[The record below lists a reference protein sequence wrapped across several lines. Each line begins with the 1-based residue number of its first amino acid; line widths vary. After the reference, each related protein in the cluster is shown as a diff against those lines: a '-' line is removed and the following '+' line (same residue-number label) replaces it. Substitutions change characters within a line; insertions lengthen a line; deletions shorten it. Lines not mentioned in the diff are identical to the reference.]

1 MILNR
6 LLAILVI
13 SLLLISSLAKAEVSA
28 EVDRTEMVFGET
40 INLTISSDGTENP
53 DLEPL
58 KKLFEL
64 VGIQQVQEMNYI
76 NGKSRSLSRWIISLT
91 PKQQV
96 DAIVI
101 PPISLGKEQ
110 TKPISIKLVA
120 TPKSITSV
128 DGKDILKTQISLE
141 VPTAYIQQQ
150 VILTLRIYA
159 NEQKVVK
166 ATNLIVP
173 TLPDFSIKQLKDT
186 QYSKNINGVAYTVIE
201 RRYSLSAQ
209 KSGDIKISPF
219 TISALV
225 INDHNQTQS
234 QTVASNELSLKVKPK
249 PTNYPTN
256 AAWLPAKNV
265 SLTEHW
271 NKNIDKVLQGDT
283 LTRSVNISITGL
295 TSQQISPLPN
305 PTIVGIRSYPDQPKL
320 ADDWQQN
327 TPNGNREEQQ
337 VLIPIQTGE
346 ITIPEIKIAWWNID
360 KDQLEFATLPAH
372 KILVT
377 ANPAYNTAPL
387 PNNPTDQAANIAPN
401 NTSAKVI
408 QHMVS
413 PRLWLWQLATLLLA
427 ITTLLGFGLWLY
439 ARRQP
444 AIIKE
449 QSPVINPK
457 TLLDDIKKACQDKDP
472 QATRIALDNWVKQ
485 QPENLT
491 EMVARYTPLAEAVEE
506 LNKALY
512 SETETTQAWQGEQL
526 WQAIQSLPKQELT
539 ATTTNSLLPPLYP
552 K

>member
-1 MILNR
+1 MIFNR

-40 INLTISSDGTENP
+40 INLTISSDDTENP

-225 INDHNQTQS
+225 
-234 QTVASNELSLKVKPK
+234 LSLI
-249 PTNYPTN
+249 
-256 AAWLPAKNV
+256 
-265 SLTEHW
+265 H
-271 NKNIDKVLQGDT
+271 I
-283 LTRSVNISITGL
+283 
-295 TSQQISPLPN
+295 
-305 PTIVGIRSYPDQPKL
+305 
-320 ADDWQQN
+320 
-327 TPNGNREEQQ
+327 
-337 VLIPIQTGE
+337 
-346 ITIPEIKIAWWNID
+346 
-360 KDQLEFATLPAH
+360 
-372 KILVT
+372 
-377 ANPAYNTAPL
+377 
-387 PNNPTDQAANIAPN
+387 
-401 NTSAKVI
+401 
-408 QHMVS
+408 
-413 PRLWLWQLATLLLA
+413 
-427 ITTLLGFGLWLY
+427 
-439 ARRQP
+439 
-444 AIIKE
+444 
-449 QSPVINPK
+449 
-457 TLLDDIKKACQDKDP
+457 
-472 QATRIALDNWVKQ
+472 
-485 QPENLT
+485 
-491 EMVARYTPLAEAVEE
+491 
-506 LNKALY
+506 
-512 SETETTQAWQGEQL
+512 
-526 WQAIQSLPKQELT
+526 
-539 ATTTNSLLPPLYP
+539 
-552 K
+552 

>member
-1 MILNR
+1 MIFNR

-13 SLLLISSLAKAEVSA
+13 SLLLISSLAKAEISA

-249 PTNYPTN
+249 PTNYPIN

-346 ITIPEIKIAWWNID
+346 ITIPEMKIAWWNID

-377 ANPAYNTAPL
+377 ANPAFNTAPL

-401 NTSAKVI
+401 NTSTKVI

-413 PRLWLWQLATLLLA
+413 PKLWLWQLATLLLA

-472 QATRIALDNWVKQ
+472 QTTRIALDNWVKQ

-526 WQAIQSLPKQELT
+526 WQAIQSLPKKELT

>member
-1 MILNR
+1 MIFNR

-209 KSGDIKISPF
+209 KSGDIKIAPF

-346 ITIPEIKIAWWNID
+346 ITIPEMKIAWWNID

-401 NTSAKVI
+401 NTSAKAI

>member
-1 MILNR
+1 MIFNR

-13 SLLLISSLAKAEVSA
+13 SLLFISSLAKAEVSA

-209 KSGDIKISPF
+209 KSGDIKIAPF

-346 ITIPEIKIAWWNID
+346 ITIPEMKIAWWNID

-377 ANPAYNTAPL
+377 ANPAFNTAPL

-401 NTSAKVI
+401 NTSTKVI

-413 PRLWLWQLATLLLA
+413 PKLWLWQLATLLLA

>member
-1 MILNR
+1 MIFNR

-186 QYSKNINGVAYTVIE
+186 QYSKNINGVVYTVIE

-283 LTRSVNISITGL
+283 LTRSINISITGL

-346 ITIPEIKIAWWNID
+346 ITIPEMKIAWWNID

-377 ANPAYNTAPL
+377 ANPAFSTTPL

-491 EMVARYTPLAEAVEE
+491 EMVARYNPLAEAVEE

-512 SETETTQAWQGEQL
+512 SETETIQAWQGEQL

>member
-1 MILNR
+1 MIFNR

-53 DLEPL
+53 DLDPL

-209 KSGDIKISPF
+209 KSGDIKIAPF

-346 ITIPEIKIAWWNID
+346 ITIPEMKIAWWNID

-377 ANPAYNTAPL
+377 ANPAFNTAPL

-401 NTSAKVI
+401 NTSTKVI

-413 PRLWLWQLATLLLA
+413 PKLWLWQLATLLLA

>member
-1 MILNR
+1 MIFNR

-209 KSGDIKISPF
+209 KSGDIKIAPF

-225 INDHNQTQS
+225 INDQNQTQN

-346 ITIPEIKIAWWNID
+346 ITIPEMKIAWWNID

-377 ANPAYNTAPL
+377 ANPAYNTSPL

-401 NTSAKVI
+401 NTSTKVI
-408 QHMVS
+408 QPMVS
-413 PRLWLWQLATLLLA
+413 PKLWLWQLATLLLA